1 PTYGGGFTDGFVA
14 RLTADLSGAAATAD
28 MVANTPS
35 VPPSLGPGAAYNLS
49 FSCSNAGSAAATNA
63 TCGISVSAGTVSGV
77 SCTPAVPVASLAP
90 GASIACTYTFTAPGT
105 AGGGNTPETG
115 VVFTVTA
122 GASNDSNAGNNTAT
136 SGATPVPLVDALNDA
151 GTFPA
156 GMVGATFNVGANDQF
171 GTGSLPGTASF
182 SLQAGTTCAAASIN
196 PSTGVVTFNVPAS
209 GTCVVVYRV
218 CVGSACD
225 TAQLVV
231 TAEQVEPIPTLQE
244 WGLVALVLLLAG
256 SGVWLARRLWA

>member
-1 PTYGGGFTDGFVA
+1 
-14 RLTADLSGAAATAD
+14 
-28 MVANTPS
+28 
-35 VPPSLGPGAAYNLS
+35 
-49 FSCSNAGSAAATNA
+49 
-63 TCGISVSAGTVSGV
+63 
-77 SCTPAVPVASLAP
+77 
-90 GASIACTYTFTAPGT
+90 
-105 AGGGNTPETG
+105 
-115 VVFTVTA
+115 
-122 GASNDSNAGNNTAT
+122 NAGNNTAT

-231 TAEQVEPIPTLQE
+231 TAEQVEAIPTLQE
-244 WGLVALVLLLAG
+244 WGLLALVLLLAG
-256 SGVWLARRLWA
+256 SGVWLARRLW